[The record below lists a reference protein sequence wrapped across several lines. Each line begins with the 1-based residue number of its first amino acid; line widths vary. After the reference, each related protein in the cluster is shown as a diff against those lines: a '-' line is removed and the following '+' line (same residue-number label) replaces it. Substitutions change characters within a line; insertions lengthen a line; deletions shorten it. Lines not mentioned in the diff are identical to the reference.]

1 MSLTQLRYFVAVAE
15 EGHAGRAAR
24 RLHVSQPPLSR
35 QIRALEDEL
44 GVALFDRTAKGMS
57 LRPDGAAL
65 LPRAKQILSDVESLA
80 LQLRRPGL
88 APVPPP
94 KRS

>member
-15 EGHAGRAAR
+15 EGHAGRAAL

-35 QIRALEDEL
+35 QIRALEEEL

-65 LPRAKQILSDVESLA
+65 LPRAKQILSDVASLA
-80 LQLRRPGL
+80 DGIRTRP
-88 APVPPP
+88 APN
-94 KRS
+94 RS